1 MRLHIKFVTTFIRG
15 GLLGLLLVSGLSEV
29 AISQAAAR
37 GGTSGPVDIVR
48 DPTDVPPAISYKTP
62 KLVHVTL
69 TAKEVTGTLDASANT
84 TYRYWTFDGK
94 VPGPMIRVRQGDT
107 IELTLRNDGHSHMA
121 HSIDLHAA
129 LGPGGGAAFTQ
140 AVPGQEK
147 TFTFQATTAGLF
159 VYHCGTPMIAEHI
172 ANGMYGL
179 ILVEPEAG
187 LPPVDHEFYVMQGEF
202 YTAAPKGKEG
212 LQQFSAARLMN
223 DTPDYFVYNGAV
235 DALTSTRAMKAST
248 GQTVRIFFGNA
259 GPNHE
264 AATHAVGEI
273 FTKFFED
280 GSLTTP
286 PLTNVQTAG
295 VPPGSAAMLEF
306 VARMPGKFGL
316 MDHAISRMA
325 KGLMAV
331 FDVTGAS
338 DDALMHTGSPSAE
351 QAARL
356 GPPITGMT
364 QADEA
369 ASLEPLSPANPHAA
383 MQAVATDR
391 ASMIH
396 MGMDMGEMQ
405 AAHPVARSPHVS
417 SAAVRESANVSRGTA
432 VDGCLTLA
440 PDGKALLKVFHS
452 AKTIRLEARPLLF
465 SENANRFVHV
475 SGQYGSVMTVEDP
488 NLPSF
493 VVDTVDPVASSC
505 SPNITAAQIRKV
517 LSKTS
522 AASHGV
528 VGMSDMGFLPRTIVI
543 NAGEKVT
550 WTNSSQVTHNVVDD
564 PGRAVLPIDVKLPS
578 GVRPFG
584 SGMLQPG
591 QTYARV
597 FDVPGIY
604 HYVCTLHETSGM
616 KGVIIVRG
624 PQVLSARK

>member
-1 MRLHIKFVTTFIRG
+1 MLV
-15 GLLGLLLVSGLSEV
+15 GLLGLLGGLPEV
-29 AISQAAAR
+29 AASQTPPRA
-37 GGTSGPVDIVR
+37 GTTGPVDIVR
-48 DPTDVPPAISYKTP
+48 EPTDVPPAISYKTP

-69 TAKEVTGTLDASANT
+69 TAKEVTGTLDPSANT

-187 LPPVDHEFYVMQGEF
+187 LPPVDHEYYVMQGEL

-235 DALTSTRAMKAST
+235 DALTSTQSMKAST
-248 GQTVRIFFGNA
+248 GQTVRVFFGNA

-273 FTKFFED
+273 FTKFYED

-306 VARMPGKFGL
+306 VARMPGKVGL

-331 FDVTGAS
+331 FDITGAS
-338 DDALMHTGSPSAE
+338 DDALMHAGSPTAE

-356 GPPITGMT
+356 GPSITGMT
-364 QADEA
+364 ETDHA
-369 ASLEPLSPANPHAA
+369 ATLEPLSPANPHAV
-383 MQAVATDR
+383 MQAAAMDR

-396 MGMDMGEMQ
+396 MGMEMGDMH
-405 AAHPVARSPHVS
+405 ATHPVARPHVS
-417 SAAVRESANVSRGTA
+417 SAAVHESASASRSTA
-432 VDGCLTLA
+432 VDGCLVLA
-440 PDGKALLKVFHS
+440 PDGKALLKLFHS
-452 AKTIRLEARPLLF
+452 AKTIRLEARPLQF
-465 SENANRFVHV
+465 SENANHFVHV

-493 VVDTVDPVASSC
+493 VVDSVEPIAPNCSS
-505 SPNITAAQIRKV
+505 NISGAQIRKV
-517 LSKTS
+517 LSKTT
-522 AASHGV
+522 AAGHGV

-578 GVRPFG
+578 GVKAFG
-584 SGMLQPG
+584 SSMLQPG
-591 QTYARV
+591 QTYSRV

-616 KGVIIVRG
+616 KGVIVVRG
-624 PQVLSARK
+624 PQVLTAHK

>member
-1 MRLHIKFVTTFIRG
+1 MRPHIKFLTTFMMET
-15 GLLGLLLVSGLSEV
+15 LLGLLLVSGLSQV
-29 AISQAAAR
+29 AASQTAAR
-37 GGTSGPVDIVR
+37 RDPVKPVDIVR
-48 DPTDVPPAISYKTP
+48 DASDVPPAISYKVP

-69 TAKEVTGTLDASANT
+69 TAKEVTGTLDPSANT

-107 IELTLRNDGHSHMA
+107 IQLTLRNDGNSHMA

-140 AVPGQEK
+140 ALPGQEN

-187 LPPVDHEFYVMQGEF
+187 LPPVDHEYYVMQGEF

-212 LQQFSAARLMN
+212 LQQFSPARLMN

-273 FTKFFED
+273 FTKFYED

-295 VPPGSAAMLEF
+295 VPPGSAAILEF
-306 VARMPGKFGL
+306 AARMPGKVGL

-331 FDVTGAS
+331 FDITGAA
-338 DDALMHTGSPSAE
+338 DDALMHAGAPTPE
-351 QAARL
+351 QAAQL
-356 GPPITGMT
+356 GPAVSGVTA
-364 QADEA
+364 ADEA
-369 ASLEPLSPANPHAA
+369 AALEPISPANPHAA
-383 MQAVATDR
+383 KHAPAMDR

-396 MGMDMGEMQ
+396 MGMMDMGGMQ
-405 AAHPVARSPHVS
+405 TARPASGHPAAAT
-417 SAAVRESANVSRGTA
+417 AVQDGASHATT

-440 PDGKALLKVFHS
+440 PDGKALLNVFHS
-452 AKTIRLEARPLLF
+452 AKRIRLEARPLQF
-465 SENANRFVHV
+465 SENANRFVRV
-475 SGQYGSVMTVEDP
+475 SGRYGSVMTVEDP

-493 VVDTVDPVASSC
+493 VVDTVDSVAPNC
-505 SPNITAAQIRKV
+505 SANITAAQIRKALRKNV
-517 LSKTS
+517 
-522 AASHGV
+522 AVPHGV
-528 VGMSDMGFLPRTIVI
+528 VGMNDMGFLPRTIVI
-543 NAGEKVT
+543 NAGERVT

-564 PGRAVLPIDVKLPS
+564 PGRAVLPMDIKLPS

-584 SGMLQPG
+584 SGLLPPG
-591 QTYARV
+591 QTYSRV

-616 KGVIIVRG
+616 KGIIIVKG
-624 PQVLSARK
+624 AQVLSARK